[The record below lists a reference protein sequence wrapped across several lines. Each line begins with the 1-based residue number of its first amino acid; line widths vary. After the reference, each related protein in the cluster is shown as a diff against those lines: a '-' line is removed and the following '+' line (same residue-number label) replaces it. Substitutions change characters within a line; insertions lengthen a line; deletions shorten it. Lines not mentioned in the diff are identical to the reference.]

1 MLVGGVLFITLHA
14 VSDIGVTGLLGA
26 KLATFGA
33 QHDPGIS
40 YVLYLTTYAVDS
52 VGDVFGSLFALA
64 AGLLAMRSGAQPRW
78 LCWIATLVAGLFFLQ
93 GFGLGGLIATYG
105 LVLDLIGFVL
115 LLVFVLASGIILL
128 RSANRSEPL
137 AR

>member
-1 MLVGGVLFITLHA
+1 
-14 VSDIGVTGLLGA
+14 
-26 KLATFGA
+26 
-33 QHDPGIS
+33 
-40 YVLYLTTYAVDS
+40 VDS

-64 AGLLAMRSGAQPRW
+64 AGLLAMRSGVLPRW
-78 LCWIATLVAGLFFLQ
+78 LCWIAILLAGLLFLQ

-105 LVLDLIGFVL
+105 LVLDLIGFIL
-115 LLVFVLASGIILL
+115 LLVFVLASSIILL